1 MGRKSSYVRMGLTV
15 FFTVCAILLFYDTLF
30 GSRTAVLFGRQFFKA
45 LQPVFYGALIAYL
58 LAPVVNFF
66 ERKLFRVHLQR
77 VRQKGKMA
85 SRRARAVSLLLTWM
99 IICAA
104 GYLLASFLLPELY
117 KSVVQLVTSA
127 ESYYQTVRGWVER
140 LLESN
145 PEVEMW
151 VTQQLNV
158 YFEDIQS
165 WLTLKMLPQ
174 ATTLM
179 TVLSGGIVSALN
191 FLLDLLVG
199 IIASVYLLATKERCA
214 AYSKKVICGLFSRT
228 NAQCVL
234 RAVRKVDEI
243 FSGFVRGK
251 LLDSLII
258 GILCFIC
265 CSIFGFPYTPLV
277 SVIVGVTNVIP
288 FFGPFLGAIPSIFL
302 ILLVSPIQAV
312 YFALFVLALQQL
324 DGNVI
329 GPLILG
335 DKTGISSLWVII
347 AILVGGSFFG
357 VAGMFFG
364 VPVCA
369 CLLSAVSF
377 FVDSRL
383 RRRDLP
389 VDISAYSSAAAR
401 PETVEEKTEEPGE
414 KKP

>member
-151 VTQQLNV
+151 VTQQLNI

-214 AYSKKVICGLFSRT
+214 AYSKKVICGLFSRP
-228 NAQCVL
+228 NAQWVL

>member
-228 NAQCVL
+228 NAQWVL